1 MNGNK
6 RINNLKRLVIIIS
19 VAILIVG
26 VILIMSIYNN
36 KYGKIGGSSEGGM
49 STVPTTTSTDIII
62 DPDGDET
69 TTTTAAGEETTTTSP
84 VTTASTKTNKTNI
97 KTQAPTG
104 GSQVVT
110 QAPSKYTIITT
121 GGSGYA
127 NSVNALEWA
136 TVEQIN
142 KLRGDNKLQ
151 VAQELRA
158 TAETAAN
165 NAVDS
170 LIASEH
176 EENGCSQRNVQACR
190 CDYGNLNFNG
200 AAYCANYVGSIE
212 EVVKVLVNKK
222 PDILSADAKYIGVGV
237 IQKNKDRYSY
247 VVIVD

>member
-36 KYGKIGGSSEGGM
+36 KFGKIGGSSEGGM

-69 TTTTAAGEETTTTSP
+69 TTTTNAVPVDDVTTEATTSSTK
-84 VTTASTKTNKTNI
+84 VTKTNVR
-97 KTQAPTG
+97 TQAPTS
-104 GSQVVT
+104 GSRVVT

-170 LIASEH
+170 LIASEY
-176 EENGCSQRNVQACR
+176 NDGCAQTNVKACK
-190 CDYGNLNFNG
+190 CDYGNINFDG

-222 PDILSADAKYIGVGV
+222 PVILSADAKYIGVGV